1 MSPSEPSP
9 STQAQRGQAQR
20 GQAQRGHALAAR
32 CGRRERWLVG
42 IMILLSAGLLV
53 AGWLAPI
60 MTVEKLFI
68 LSDDISILG
77 SCWQLFEGGEIFLFL
92 VIFVFSILFPLIKL
106 GVALY
111 LWYLA
116 DLERPGFLR
125 SLYWIEL
132 LGKWSMLDVF
142 VVALS
147 VVAIQMSLVSSV
159 DLHPGIYLFSAAVA
173 LSILAV
179 GRIASLARRHVVR

>member
-1 MSPSEPSP
+1 MSSEPAP
-9 STQAQRGQAQR
+9 AA
-20 GQAQRGHALAAR
+20 APAAAEAGHSLAWR
-32 CGRRERWLVG
+32 CGRRERWIVG
-42 IMILLSAGLLV
+42 VMIALSAALLA

-60 MTVEKLFI
+60 MTVEKLFV

-77 SCWQLFEGGEIFLFL
+77 SCWQLFDNGEFFLFG

-116 DLERPGFLR
+116 DLERPRFLR

-147 VVAIQMSLVSSV
+147 VVAIQMSLVSDV
-159 DLHPGIYLFSAAVA
+159 EIHPGIYLFSAAVA
-173 LSILAV
+173 LSIVAV